1 MCAYLDDPTSDQAGS
16 VTTTRNVISIGNDKH
31 LDPWLRP
38 ASNAMK
44 QIIEHAKQDIG
55 RSEDRKRARKP
66 ADQAI
71 FDQIVA
77 GVLCAL
83 AKHHLLGFD
92 GWLVTTRSND
102 RLGSAGRYKSPLA
115 SKPYPKILDALA
127 AQDAG
132 WIEQRIGVQT
142 RLSGAP
148 ATTIRASKRLQI
160 YLKKHKV
167 DLEDIKRVAGGEI
180 IHLKAPKT
188 QGSDGAK
195 LIDYE
200 DTEQTKNWR
209 DRLTQINEFLENG
222 KIVVGDLEHID
233 PTQVALR
240 RVFNNGR
247 FDHGGLLVGGFWQS
261 ISSKDR
267 FNEIEL
273 DGEPVV
279 ELDYQQMSLSVAYG
293 LAGHPLPA
301 GDLYALDK
309 LKGVWDPTVRKRV
322 KQYTNTMLHRSSPMT
337 RRPKDIEPLMVA
349 KGSSEREITASMVRE
364 MVLSKHQPIE
374 GWFETGRGMELMFHE
389 SEVLFCVVEA
399 LMKKSIISLPIFD
412 AILVPESAASEAE
425 RVMKSI
431 FKEVT
436 EGETR
441 VSKTTGA
448 S

>member
-1 MCAYLDDPTSDQAGS
+1 MS
-16 VTTTRNVISIGNDKH
+16 TTRNVISIGNDKY

-38 ASNAMK
+38 ASDAMK
-44 QIIEHAKQDIG
+44 QIIEYAKHDIE
-55 RSEDRKRARKP
+55 RSEDRRRARKP

-71 FDQIVA
+71 FNQIVA
-77 GVLCAL
+77 GVLCAI
-83 AKHHLLGFD
+83 AKHHLLGLD

-127 AQDAG
+127 AENAG

-160 YLKKHKV
+160 YLEKHEV
-167 DLEDIKRVAGGEI
+167 DVEDIKRAAGGEI
-180 IHLKAPKT
+180 IHLKAPKKA
-188 QGSDGAK
+188 GSDGAK

-209 DRLTQINEFLENG
+209 DRLTQINEFLESAE
-222 KIVVGDLEHID
+222 IIVGDLEHVD

-247 FDHGGLLVGGFWQS
+247 FDHGGRLVGGFWQS
-261 ISSKDR
+261 MSSKDR

-273 DGEPVV
+273 DGESVV

-309 LKGVWDPTVRKRV
+309 LESVWNPTIRKRV

-337 RRPKDIEPLMVA
+337 RRPKDIEPLIVA
-349 KGSSEREITASMVRE
+349 EGSSEREITASMVRE
-364 MVLSKHQPIE
+364 MVLAKHQPIE

-389 SEVLFCVVEA
+389 SEVLFCVAEA

-412 AILVPESAASEAE
+412 AILVPGSAASEAE
-425 RVMKSI
+425 GVMKSVFEQVTGGKARI
-431 FKEVT
+431 SKE
-436 EGETR
+436 
-441 VSKTTGA
+441 TGA